1 MKLQVY
7 SQMSFI
13 SAVGTTKLNGTTAM
27 KLVTSSQSA
36 PNSPVKGVK
45 MACSSIS
52 ANTSPTGSGN
62 IISAAQAAAASAAAA
77 AGAAAASG
85 FVKPPPKPQEDPDTL
100 KRIQQILDD
109 YNEQIRNSPDLQN
122 RPAPRR
128 RTNGPTTPTSVSGGG
143 TTTTTPPP
151 PPMPSAISRKRP
163 SLSSGSPNSSCGSES
178 PLMVNF

>member
-7 SQMSFI
+7 LQMIFI

-45 MACSSIS
+45 MACSSVS
-52 ANTSPTGSGN
+52 ANSSPTGSV
-62 IISAAQAAAASAAAA
+62 ISAAQAAASAAA
-77 AGAAAASG
+77 GAAASG

-100 KRIQQILDD
+100 KRIQSILDD

-128 RTNGPTTPTSVSGGG
+128 RTNGPTTPTSVSA
-143 TTTTTPPP
+143 TTTPPP

-163 SLSSGSPNSSCGSES
+163 SLSSGSPNSSSGSES

>member
-1 MKLQVY
+1 
-7 SQMSFI
+7 MSFI

-128 RTNGPTTPTSVSGGG
+128 RTNGPTTPTSVSA
-143 TTTTTPPP
+143 TTTPP

>member
-1 MKLQVY
+1 MI
-7 SQMSFI
+7 FI

-45 MACSSIS
+45 MACSSVS
-52 ANTSPTGSGN
+52 ANSSPTGS
-62 IISAAQAAAASAAAA
+62 IISAAQAAAAAAS
-77 AGAAAASG
+77 ASG

-100 KRIQQILDD
+100 KRIQSILDD

-128 RTNGPTTPTSVSGGG
+128 RTNGPTTPTSVSA
-143 TTTTTPPP
+143 TTTPPP

-163 SLSSGSPNSSCGSES
+163 SLSSGSPNSSSGSES
-178 PLMVNF
+178 PLMVKF

>member
-45 MACSSIS
+45 MACSSVS
-52 ANTSPTGSGN
+52 ANSSPTGS
-62 IISAAQAAAASAAAA
+62 IISAAQAAAAAAS
-77 AGAAAASG
+77 ASG

-100 KRIQQILDD
+100 KRIQSILDD

-128 RTNGPTTPTSVSGGG
+128 RTNGPTTPTSVSA
-143 TTTTTPPP
+143 TTTPPP

-163 SLSSGSPNSSCGSES
+163 SLSSGSPNSSSGSES

>member
-1 MKLQVY
+1 MKLHP
-7 SQMSFI
+7 I
-13 SAVGTTKLNGTTAM
+13 TLILAVGTTKLNGTTAM

-45 MACSSIS
+45 MACSSVS
-52 ANTSPTGSGN
+52 ANSSPTGS
-62 IISAAQAAAASAAAA
+62 IISAAQAAAAAAS
-77 AGAAAASG
+77 ASG

-100 KRIQQILDD
+100 KRIQSILDD

-128 RTNGPTTPTSVSGGG
+128 RTNGPTTPTSVSA
-143 TTTTTPPP
+143 TTTPPP

-163 SLSSGSPNSSCGSES
+163 SLSSGSPNSSSGSES
-178 PLMVNF
+178 PLMVKF